1 MITLEQLRQIMP
13 YADAPRAALYLVPLN
28 EAMAEYEINTPRR
41 QCAFLAQVAHE
52 SGSLRYVRE
61 LASGAAY
68 EYRKDLGNTM
78 AGDGKRYKGRGLIQ
92 ITGRNNYRLCSL
104 ALYGQAEMLLAKP
117 EPVPVPLPAPSRQQ
131 RPGTTAYGAAN
142 PLNQYAAVT
151 VGANPTQTLGYDA
164 AGIVEACVALL
175 AIEHGFAP
183 GTLNT
188 RVVDAACGPQIRID
202 NTSRRVRVALSNSF
216 GFGGNNC
223 CLVFAAADA

>member
-68 EYRKDLGNTM
+68 EFRKDLGNTM

-117 EPVPVPLPAPSRQQ
+117 ELLEAVTPACRSAGWFWQSNKLNALADENDFTRITLRINGGQN
-131 RPGTTAYGAAN
+131 GAADR
-142 PLNQYAAVT
+142 QIHYAR
-151 VGANPTQTLGYDA
+151 
-164 AGIVEACVALL
+164 ACEVL
-175 AIEHGFAP
+175 A
-183 GTLNT
+183 
-188 RVVDAACGPQIRID
+188 C
-202 NTSRRVRVALSNSF
+202 
-216 GFGGNNC
+216 
-223 CLVFAAADA
+223 

>member
-68 EYRKDLGNTM
+68 EFRKDLGNTM

-92 ITGRNNYRLCSL
+92 ITGRHNYRQASL
-104 ALYGQAEMLLAKP
+104 ALFNDTTTLLEHP
-117 EPVPVPLPAPSRQQ
+117 ELLEEPVL
-131 RPGTTAYGAAN
+131 AARS
-142 PLNQYAAVT
+142 AAWFWWSN
-151 VGANPTQTLGYDA
+151 G
-164 AGIVEACVALL
+164 
-175 AIEHGFAP
+175 
-183 GTLNT
+183 LNT
-188 RVVDAACGPQIRID
+188 
-202 NTSRRVRVALSNSF
+202 VADCPNSF
-216 GFGGNNC
+216 QVITRRINGGLNGYPER
-223 CLVFAAADA
+223 LAYFDRAQRVMA